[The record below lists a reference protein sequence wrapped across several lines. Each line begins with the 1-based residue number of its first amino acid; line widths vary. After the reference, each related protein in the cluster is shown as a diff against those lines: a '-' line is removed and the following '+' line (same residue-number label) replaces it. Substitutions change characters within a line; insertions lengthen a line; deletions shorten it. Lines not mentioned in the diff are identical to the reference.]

1 MQETAFENLTSK
13 RFTEDEQIS
22 QFYTTDNIVSE
33 IQKIAERLI
42 TEISWQKG
50 DILIV
55 DNTRIMHGRRAFS
68 DNQRD
73 IYLRLCSPAFPF

>member
-1 MQETAFENLTSK
+1 MPTKHIAPKAISFEDGS
-13 RFTEDEQIS
+13 EI
-22 QFYTTDNIVSE
+22 TDDIVSG
-33 IQKIAERLI
+33 INKIAERLI

-50 DILIV
+50 DILMV
-55 DNTRIMHGRRAFS
+55 DNTRIMHGRRAFF

>member
-1 MQETAFENLTSK
+1 LNEIADK
-13 RFTEDEQIS
+13 I
-22 QFYTTDNIVSE
+22 TT
-33 IQKIAERLI
+33 KIP
-42 TEISWQKG
+42 WKKG
-50 DILIV
+50 DILMV